1 MVGIACGDESAKAAC
16 KANGQTPVNEAAGNA
31 ADSSS
36 VNYLSPSVSTVADPS
51 NQEQLQAK
59 PLAPKPR

>member
-1 MVGIACGDESAKAAC
+1 MVGIASGDESAEAAC

-31 ADSSS
+31 VDSSS
-36 VNYLSPSVSTVADPS
+36 VNNLSPSVSTVADLS